1 MQPHSASIWETTLTY
16 MVEQKAGYINE
27 KVDYQKISNCTGV
40 GRSLM
45 LLI

>member
-16 MVEQKAGYINE
+16 MVKQKADYINE
-27 KVDYQKISNCTGV
+27 KADYQKISYCTGV
-40 GRSLM
+40 GRPLM